1 MEKRVTPH
9 EVTEHLDEIIA
20 RVTRSGETLMVERDG
35 QPVLQ
40 IGPPPK
46 VATVGDLR
54 RFFELFPPPDDEYI
68 RHVNEARDQ
77 QRVEVPKSPWE

>member
-1 MEKRVTPH
+1 MDTRVTDR

-20 RVTRSGETLMVERDG
+20 RVTRSGETLVVERDG
-35 QPVLQ
+35 QAVLQ

-46 VATVGDLR
+46 VATVADLR
-54 RFFELFPPPDDEYI
+54 RFFDLFPPPDDEFI

-77 QRVEVPKSPWE
+77 QPVEVPKSP